1 MSPKPAARS
10 RKQRTGPPNQGAAR
24 RPVPLQWL
32 LSCGAILLLTF
43 VVYIP
48 SLDNDLTNWDDAAYV
63 TKNPLLANPD
73 FNSILKLDLNGNYHP
88 LTIWS
93 LVLDYRLSGL
103 NPRSYHWLNLLL
115 HLANT
120 ALVFLLLR
128 RLTGGRFWTS
138 VAGSLFFGIHPMHV
152 ESVAWVSE
160 RKDVLYA
167 FFFLIGLIVYLKYLE
182 RRRWA
187 WLAAA
192 LAAFVLS
199 LASKPAAVVF
209 PLVLLL
215 LDWYRRRKFTPF
227 VFLEKAPFFA
237 LSLAMGLLTLGA
249 QKATG
254 AMASNWDPFHKLV
267 FASFGAVMYLVKLFL
282 PIGLS
287 AIYPYPNF
295 EGQGPGP
302 EYYAAFAAALLLL
315 PLAVIACRRSR
326 VVAFGLGFFLVNIFL
341 VLQFT
346 TVGQA
351 VMADR
356 YTYLPYIGL
365 FFALAWW
372 LDDPPAARP
381 GPSWLRPLIGAVL
394 LLLLPLSLVQTW
406 RRCDVWQNSETLW
419 SDMIR
424 QYPHRIYFAYTFR
437 GAHYRD
443 VAKDLDRALAD
454 FNEAIALNPNVEL
467 AWNEKGMLLASL
479 GQPDSALVC
488 FDNAV
493 RLKPGFAAAR
503 SNRGVIRLNR
513 GEAAAAVADFSAA
526 IDADPLLVDART
538 NRALAFVRMGDHER
552 ALADLRAAL
561 ALEPGHPNNHVYW
574 NAAGIELAA
583 LKRYREALE
592 AFDTAIRLAPGTLN
606 SRGDYYYNRSRTW
619 WALGDTS
626 RALGD
631 AQDARRFGATVDP
644 EYLRA
649 IGG

>member
-1 MSPKPAARS
+1 MSPKPIARS
-10 RKQRTGPPNQGAAR
+10 HKRKGTPKTGAAR
-24 RPVPLQWL
+24 RPAPLKWL
-32 LSCGAILLLTF
+32 LSCAAILLLTF

-48 SLDNDLTNWDDAAYV
+48 SLDNDFTNWDDTTYV
-63 TKNPLLANPD
+63 TKNPLLAHPD
-73 FNSILKLDLNGNYHP
+73 FNAILKLDLNGNYHP

-167 FFFLIGLIVYLKYLE
+167 FFFLIGLIVYLRYLE
-182 RRRWA
+182 KRHGA
-187 WLAAA
+187 WLAAT
-192 LAAFVLS
+192 LAAFLLS
-199 LASKPAAVVF
+199 LAAKPAAVVF

-215 LDWYRRRKFTPF
+215 LDWYRRRTFTPL
-227 VFLEKAPFFA
+227 VFLEKIPFFA
-237 LSLAMGLLTLGA
+237 SSIAMGLLTLSA

-254 AMASNWDPFHKLV
+254 AMASSWSPFHKLV
-267 FASFGAVMYLVKLFL
+267 FACFGTVMYFVKLFV

-302 EYYAAFAAALLLL
+302 EFYVAFAAVLLLL
-315 PLAVIACRRSR
+315 PVAVIACRRSR
-326 VVAFGLGFFLVNIFL
+326 VIAFGLGFFLVNIFL

-365 FFALAWW
+365 FFTLAWW
-372 LDDPPAARP
+372 LDDPPGARP
-381 GPSWLRPLIGAVL
+381 GPSWLRPLIWGVL
-394 LLLLPLSLVQTW
+394 LLLLPFSLYQTW
-406 RRCDVWQNSETLW
+406 RRCDVWQNSETMW
-419 SDMIR
+419 SDVIR
-424 QYPHRIYFAYTFR
+424 QYPHRVYFAYAFR

-443 VAKDLDRALAD
+443 VTKDLHRAEAD
-454 FNEAIALNPNVEL
+454 FDEAIALSPKVEI
-467 AWNEKGMLLASL
+467 AWNEKGMLLASQGRL
-479 GQPDSALVC
+479 DSALVC

-503 SNRGVIRLNR
+503 SNRGVVRLNR
-513 GEAAAAVADFSAA
+513 GEAAAAVADLSAA
-526 IDADPLLVDART
+526 IEADPLLIDART
-538 NRALAFVRMGDHER
+538 NRALAYIRMGDHER
-552 ALADLRAAL
+552 ALADLRSAL
-561 ALEPGHPNNHVYW
+561 ELEPGHPNNHVYW
-574 NAAGIELAA
+574 NAVGVELAA
-583 LKRYREALE
+583 LNRYREALD
-592 AFDTAIRLAPGTLN
+592 AFDRAIRIAPENLN
-606 SRGDYYYNRSRTW
+606 SRSDYYYNRSRTW
-619 WALGDTS
+619 WALGDKT
-626 RALGD
+626 RALAD
-631 AQDARRFGATVDP
+631 AQEARRLGAAIDP
-644 EYLRA
+644 GYLRA